1 MKYHNGFSLVELM
14 VTLTVATIL
23 MSITLPNLSSLY
35 EAQRANSSIR
45 VIQQTLQYGRNAAIS
60 YGVRVTVCP
69 VKDNQCDS
77 DWRNGLTVF
86 TDTGDKNQLDGN
98 DAVLLQTASFNS
110 KDIVSYN
117 RSAVRFQ
124 PDGLASGTNGT
135 LRYCPGSASSPYSKA
150 VIVNQA
156 GRVRFSKM
164 KNINCSKW
172 FTY

>member
-1 MKYHNGFSLVELM
+1 MKYYYGFTLVELM
-14 VTLTVATIL
+14 TTLVVATTLI
-23 MSITLPNLSSLY
+23 SIAVPNLSSLY

-45 VIQQTLQYGRNAAIS
+45 VIQQTLQFGRNAAIS
-60 YGVRVTVCP
+60 YGVSVTVCP

-77 DWRNGLTVF
+77 NWGNGLTVF
-86 TDTGDKNQLDGN
+86 TDSGDRNQLDGN
-98 DAVLLQTASFNS
+98 DAILLQTSPFNS

-135 LRYCPGSASSPYSKA
+135 LRYCPNSANSPNSKA

-156 GRVRFSKM
+156 GRVRFSNQKT
-164 KNINCSKW
+164 IYCSN
-172 FTY
+172 